1 MAASDCVGSSLLA
14 TCMCC
19 VVREKARGK
28 RVAHLADTLP
38 CSTRRAGST
47 LRSSRAVPHPSTDW
61 ALRRFTSEVGRD
73 PVHSTRYGR
82 QRLGARDARGCC
94 DWLGAGRQ
102 SEVGS
107 QLQAWCVSGSSFA
120 RMAVR
125 RKAVRMH
132 APGSKLAG
140 ASGERSSTL
149 RSAPF
154 NFGGR
159 KRSDPCDAATASR
172 ATPRPLWPSPS
183 VAAPLG
189 RSTRPPWPIPSATAA
204 FPGRPRTPV
213 LIGPC
218 TA

>member
-1 MAASDCVGSSLLA
+1 MVWPPATALGARSWLLA
-14 TCMCC
+14 CAARCARRREASESPSDSE
-19 VVREKARGK
+19 VGLWLRVRGQRPGTRGAPAFAAGCEVIV
-28 RVAHLADTLP
+28 RHLADTLP

-132 APGSKLAG
+132 ARAAPGSKLAG
-140 ASGERSSTL
+140 VSGERSWQHPEVC
-149 RSAPF
+149 A
-154 NFGGR
+154 
-159 KRSDPCDAATASR
+159 
-172 ATPRPLWPSPS
+172 
-183 VAAPLG
+183 V
-189 RSTRPPWPIPSATAA
+189 
-204 FPGRPRTPV
+204 
-213 LIGPC
+213 
-218 TA
+218 